1 MDVPGNH
8 QTHCSCGM
16 QGEAASVQNNEYA
29 AHTGAYRGARMSQ
42 MIARGSDCFNF
53 ELYRAKNSLP
63 FEDGTSLWD
72 HFVQHGQF
80 EGRTFE

>member
-1 MDVPGNH
+1 
-8 QTHCSCGM
+8 M
-16 QGEAASVQNNEYA
+16 QGETASLQNNEYA
-29 AHTGAYRGARMSQ
+29 AHIDAYRGARMSQ

-63 FEDGTSLWD
+63 FEDGTSLWN